1 MNKLTVLYDA
11 ACGFCVRCRWW
22 LVHQAK
28 YVDMDFCP
36 AGSAEAQERFPEL
49 GSPGTV
55 EELVVVDDEG
65 GVYRGTQAWLMC
77 LWALV
82 EYREWAGRLASP
94 ALMPL
99 ARGAFVLLSSK
110 RRALSSFLGLEPG
123 VLADELRRA
132 EPPRCAPDA
141 AAAESRRL

>member
-11 ACGFCVRCRWW
+11 ECGFCVRCRWW
-22 LVHQAK
+22 LIHQPK
-28 YVDMDFCP
+28 YVEMNFCP
-36 AGSAEAQERFPEL
+36 AGSPEARERFPEL
-49 GSPGTV
+49 WTPGPV

-82 EYREWAGRLASP
+82 EYREYADWLSHP

-99 ARGAFVLLSSK
+99 ARGAFATVSASRKNISALL
-110 RRALSSFLGLEPG
+110 GMPPEEEILE
-123 VLADELRRA
+123 EFRRA
-132 EPPRCAPDA
+132 EPPRCAPSPGSA
-141 AAAESRRL
+141 KATP